1 MITGHRCRG
10 LGGRMEIDMYGLKG
24 YMGKVLKLDLS
35 SKTSELF
42 PWTDEDRKRTIGG
55 KIMAADILFQ
65 HIRPGMKAFDED
77 NWIVI
82 TTGPLTGS
90 GCPNTSRFNISTIS
104 PLTGI
109 ITSSNCGGKFGLS
122 LKRAGY
128 DACIITGRA
137 EAPTTVHITEEAVT
151 FEDASSLWG
160 LCISEVQ
167 KNLPADV
174 DKLVIGPAGE
184 NKVLYSCVFSGERTS
199 GRGGVGAV
207 FGDKN
212 LKAVTAKG
220 TKTCEVAQPEK
231 LKALNKKWVQTLKTH
246 PLTGRQLPKL
256 GTAGLIAPMQA
267 HGILATRNFGAGRFD
282 QFEAVS
288 GEELAE
294 KHLVA
299 NAACTTCVIRCARM
313 VNVDDKVVKGP
324 ELETLGLLGPN
335 ILNDKIEMVLKWNYE
350 LDELGMDSISTA
362 GSIAFAMEL
371 NEKGMWDCGLEF
383 GKNDNISETFR
394 KIAFREGIGDDL
406 ANGTKRMSEKFGGKE
421 FAIHAKGMELAA
433 YEPRRAVGQGLGYA
447 TANRGGCHLNAGYL
461 VVVEGL
467 GLDVDSLTTHGKAAM
482 TIMFQNLM
490 EGISACGSCLFTS
503 YAVFPAFLVE
513 KPNRLLTKT
522 ILKLFPYFGP
532 VVNLLNKFSKAV
544 QMNLPLIQHTYAL
557 NYVCGF
563 KATVGTALTTGAHGY
578 NMERMSNIIL
588 GQKAGAD
595 VLPKRLTEV
604 TQDPNDPRTKVPL
617 EKLKK
622 DYYKARGWKDG
633 IPTYKTLKKFG
644 VDLYPDYYEKI
655 VKAAQE

>member
-1 MITGHRCRG
+1 MS
-10 LGGRMEIDMYGLKG
+10 GLKG
-24 YMGKVLKLDLS
+24 YMGKVLKIDLS
-35 SKTSELF
+35 SRTSGLF

-65 HIRPGMKAFDED
+65 HVRKGMKAFDED

-109 ITSSNCGGKFGLS
+109 ITSSNCGGNFGLS

-137 EAPTTVHITEEAVT
+137 EVPTTVHITRDSVNFEEA
-151 FEDASSLWG
+151 EDLWG
-160 LCISEVQ
+160 MRISETQ
-167 KNLPADV
+167 AHLPEDT

-184 NKVLYSCVFSGERTS
+184 HKVLYSSVFSGERTS

-220 TKTCEVAQPEK
+220 TGTCEIARLDK
-231 LKALNKKWVQTLKTH
+231 LRKFNRKWVRKLKTH

-256 GTAGLIAPMQA
+256 GTAGLIVPMQA

-282 QFEAVS
+282 GFEKVS
-288 GEELAE
+288 GEVMAE
-294 KHLVA
+294 EHLVSS
-299 NAACTTCVIRCARM
+299 AACTTCAIRCARM
-313 VNVDDKVVKGP
+313 VTVDGQTVKGP

-335 ILNDKIEMVLKWNYE
+335 ILNDDLEMILRWNRE
-350 LDELGMDSISTA
+350 LDELGMDTISAA

-371 NEKGMWDCGLEF
+371 YEKGLWDCGLRF
-383 GKNDNISETFR
+383 GKTDNISETFR
-394 KIAFREGIGDDL
+394 KIAFREGDGDEL

-421 FAIHAKGMELAA
+421 FAMHVKGMELAA

-447 TANRGGCHLNAGYL
+447 TANRGGCHLNAGYM

-467 GLDVDSLTTHGKAAM
+467 GLDVDSLTPHGKAAL

-490 EGISACGSCLFTS
+490 EAISATGSCLFTS
-503 YAVFPAFLVE
+503 YAVFPAFLVQ
-513 KPNRLLTKT
+513 KPNWPVTRM
-522 ILKLFPYFGP
+522 ILKAFPYLGP
-532 VVNLLNKFSKAV
+532 VVNLLNRFTKAV
-544 QMNLPLIQHTYAL
+544 KLNLPLIQHTYAL
-557 NYVCGF
+557 NYVCDF
-563 KATVGTALTTGAHGY
+563 HATIGTALTVGAHGY
-578 NMERMSNIIL
+578 NMERMTNVIL
-588 GQKAGAD
+588 GQKKDAD
-595 VLPKRLTEV
+595 VLPKRLTE
-604 TQDPNDPRTKVPL
+604 TLQDPDDPRTRVPL

-622 DYYKARGWKDG
+622 DYYRARGWKDG
-633 IPTYKTLKKFG
+633 IPTYRTLKKFG
-644 VDLYPDYYEKI
+644 VDLYRDYYDQI
-655 VKAAQE
+655 VKEADHG

>member
-1 MITGHRCRG
+1 MS
-10 LGGRMEIDMYGLKG
+10 GLKG
-24 YMGKVLKLDLS
+24 YMGKVLKIDLS
-35 SKTSELF
+35 TKTTELY
-42 PWTDEDRKRTIGG
+42 PWNDEDRKRTIGG

-77 NWIVI
+77 NWIVV

-109 ITSSNCGGKFGLS
+109 ITSSNCGGNFGLS

-137 EAPTTVHITEEAVT
+137 EGPTTINITENSVT
-151 FEDASSLWG
+151 FEDASPIWG
-160 LCISEVQ
+160 LLISEAQ
-167 KNLPADV
+167 EKLPADT

-184 NKVLYSCVFSGERTS
+184 HKVLYSCVFSGERTS

-207 FGDKN
+207 FGDKMV
-212 LKAVTAKG
+212 KAVTVKG
-220 TKTCEVAQPEK
+220 TKTCEISKPAK
-231 LKALNKKWVQTLKTH
+231 LKRLNRKWVRTLKTH

-256 GTAGLIAPMQA
+256 GTAGLIAPMHA
-267 HGILATRNFGAGRFD
+267 HGILATKNFSAGRFD

-294 KHLVA
+294 KHLVT
-299 NAACTTCVIRCARM
+299 NAACATCVIRCARM
-313 VNVDDKVVKGP
+313 VRVDGEVVKGP

-335 ILNDKIEMVLKWNYE
+335 IMNDNIELILKWNRE

-362 GSIAFAMEL
+362 GSVAFAMEL

-383 GKNDNISETFR
+383 GRNDNISETFR

-447 TANRGGCHLNAGYL
+447 TANRGGCHLNAGYM

-467 GLDVDSLTTHGKAAM
+467 GLDVDSLTPHGKAAL
-482 TIMFQNLM
+482 TITFQNLM

-503 YAVFPAFLVE
+503 YAVFPAFLVD
-513 KPNRLLTKT
+513 KPNWPLTKA
-522 ILKLFPYFGP
+522 ILKVFPYVGP
-532 VVNLLNKFSKAV
+532 VVNLLNHFSKAV
-544 QMNLPLIQHTYAL
+544 KLNLPLIPHTYAL
-557 NYVCGF
+557 NYVCDF
-563 KATVGTALTTGAHGY
+563 HATIGTALTVGAHGY
-578 NMERMSNIIL
+578 NMERISNIIL

-595 VLPKRLTEV
+595 VLPKRLTDV
-604 TQDPNDPRTKVPL
+604 PQDPSNPRTKVPL
-617 EKLKK
+617 EKMKRV
-622 DYYKARGWKDG
+622 YYRGRGWKDG
-633 IPTYKTLKKFG
+633 IPTYRTLKKFG
-644 VDLYPDYYEKI
+644 VDIYPEYYDRI
-655 VKAAQE
+655 VKEARKNG

>member
-1 MITGHRCRG
+1 MRT
-10 LGGRMEIDMYGLKG
+10 LKG
-24 YMGKVLKLDLS
+24 YMGKVLKIDLTS
-35 SKTSELF
+35 GTSELF
-42 PWTDEDRKRTIGG
+42 PWNDEDRKRTIGG

-77 NWIVI
+77 NWLVV

-109 ITSSNCGGKFGLS
+109 ITSSNCGGNFGLS

-128 DACIITGRA
+128 DACIITGKA
-137 EAPTTVHITEEAVT
+137 ERPTTVHITEDAVT
-151 FEDASSLWG
+151 FEDASDLWG
-160 LCISEVQ
+160 LLISETQ
-167 KNLPADV
+167 EKLPKDT

-184 NKVLYSCVFSGERTS
+184 NRVLYSCVFSGERTS

-212 LKAVTAKG
+212 LKAVTVKG
-220 TKTCEVAQPEK
+220 TKKCEIAHPEK
-231 LKALNKKWVQTLKTH
+231 LKKLNRKWVRTLQTH

-256 GTAGLIAPMQA
+256 GTAGLIAPMHA
-267 HGILATRNFGAGRFD
+267 HGILATKNFGAGRFD
-282 QFEAVS
+282 RFEAVS

-294 KHLVA
+294 KHLVS
-299 NAACTTCVIRCARM
+299 NAACSTCVIRCARM
-313 VNVDDKVVKGP
+313 VRVDEKLVKGP

-335 ILNDKIEMVLKWNYE
+335 ILNDDIELILRWNYE
-350 LDELGMDSISTA
+350 LDELGMDAISTA

-371 NEKGMWDCGLEF
+371 NEKGMWDSGLSF
-383 GKNDNISETFR
+383 GKTDNISETFR
-394 KIAFREGIGDDL
+394 RIAHREGFGDEL

-447 TANRGGCHLNAGYL
+447 TANRGGCHLNAGYM

-467 GLDVDSLTTHGKAAM
+467 GLDVDSLTPHGKAAL
-482 TIMFQNLM
+482 TITFQNLM
-490 EGISACGSCLFTS
+490 EAISACGSCLFTS

-513 KPNRLLTKT
+513 KPNFFLTKA
-522 ILKLFPYFGP
+522 ILKIFPYVGP
-532 VVNLLNKFSKAV
+532 VVNLLNRFSKAV
-544 QMNLPLIQHTYAL
+544 QLNIPLIPHTYAL

-563 KATVGTALTTGAHGY
+563 GATVGTALTTGAHGY
-578 NMERMSNIIL
+578 NMERMGNIIL

-595 VLPKRLTEV
+595 VLPKRLTD
-604 TQDPNDPRTKVPL
+604 TAQNPSDPRTKVPL

-622 DYYKARGWKDG
+622 DYYRARGWKDG
-633 IPTYKTLKKFG
+633 IPTYRTLKKFG
-644 VDLYPDYYEKI
+644 VKLYPEYYEKI
-655 VKAAQE
+655 VKEAGLNG

>member
-1 MITGHRCRG
+1 MS
-10 LGGRMEIDMYGLKG
+10 GLKG
-24 YMGKVLKLDLS
+24 YMGKVLKIDLS
-35 SKTSELF
+35 SKTHELF
-42 PWTDEDRKRTIGG
+42 PWTDEDRRRTIGG

-65 HIRPGMKAFDED
+65 HIHPEMKAFDED

-109 ITSSNCGGKFGLS
+109 ITSSNCGGNFGLS
-122 LKRAGY
+122 LKRAGF
-128 DACIITGRA
+128 DACIISGKA
-137 EAPTTVHITEEAVT
+137 DAPMTVNITEDDVT
-151 FEDASSLWG
+151 FEDASPLWG
-160 LCISEVQ
+160 KLISETQ
-167 KNLPADV
+167 AELPQDT

-207 FGDKN
+207 FGDKM
-212 LKAVTAKG
+212 LKAVTVKG
-220 TKTCEVAQPEK
+220 SKTCEIAKPEK
-231 LKALNKKWVQTLKTH
+231 LKAFNKKWAKTLKTH

-256 GTAGLIAPMQA
+256 GTAGLVAPMHA
-267 HGILATRNFGAGRFD
+267 HGILATKNFSAGRFD
-282 QFEAVS
+282 GFEKVS

-294 KHLVA
+294 NHLLTDS
-299 NAACTTCVIRCARM
+299 ACTTCVIRCART
-313 VNVDDKVVKGP
+313 VRVDDKVVKGP
-324 ELETLGLLGPN
+324 ELETLGLLGAN
-335 ILNDKIEMVLKWNYE
+335 ILNDNMEMVLKWNYE

-362 GSIAFAMEL
+362 GSLAFAMEL
-371 NEKGMWDCGLEF
+371 NEKGMWDNGLEF
-383 GKNDNISETFR
+383 GKTDNISETFR

-447 TANRGGCHLNAGYL
+447 TANRGGCHLNAGYM

-467 GLDVDSLTTHGKAAM
+467 GLDVDSLTPHGKAQM

-503 YAVFPAFLVE
+503 YAVFPGFLVD
-513 KPNRLLTKT
+513 KPNSLMTK
-522 ILKLFPYFGP
+522 IVLKVFPYVGP
-532 VVNLLNKFSKAV
+532 VVTLLNKFTKAV
-544 QMNLPLIQHTYAL
+544 KMNVPLIQHTYAL
-557 NYVCGF
+557 NYVCDF
-563 KATVGTALTTGAHGY
+563 KATLGTALTAGSHGY
-578 NMERMSNIIL
+578 NMERMGNIIL

-604 TQDPNDPRTKVPL
+604 AQDPDNPKTKVPL
-617 EKLKK
+617 ERLKK
-622 DYYKARGWKDG
+622 VYYRGRGWKDG
-633 IPTYKTLKKFG
+633 IPKYSTLKKFG
-644 VDLYPDYYEKI
+644 VKLYKDYYDGI
-655 VKAAQE
+655 VKEAMNNG

>member
-1 MITGHRCRG
+1 MSR
-10 LGGRMEIDMYGLKG
+10 LKG
-24 YMGKVLKLDLS
+24 YMGKVLKIDLTHRTHS
-35 SKTSELF
+35 LY
-42 PWTDEDRKRTIGG
+42 PWTDADRRRTIGG

-65 HIRPGMKAFDED
+65 HIHPGMEAFDED
-77 NWIVI
+77 NWIVV

-104 PLTGI
+104 PLTNI
-109 ITSSNCGGKFGLS
+109 LTSSNCGGKFGLT

-137 EAPTTVHITEEAVT
+137 AGPTTVEITEDDVV
-151 FEDASSLWG
+151 FKDASGIWG
-160 LCISEVQ
+160 LTISEAQ
-167 KNLPADV
+167 EKLPADT

-212 LKAVTAKG
+212 LKAVTVKG
-220 TKTCEVAQPEK
+220 TKAVPVAYPGK
-231 LKALNKKWVQTLKTH
+231 LRRFNKRWVKTLKTH

-256 GTAGLIAPMQA
+256 GTAGLISPMHA
-267 HGILATRNFGAGRFD
+267 HGILATKNFSAGRFD
-282 QFEAVS
+282 KFESVS

-294 KHLVA
+294 KHLVS
-299 NAACTTCVIRCARM
+299 NAACATCVIRCARM
-313 VNVDDKVVKGP
+313 VHVDNKLVKGP

-335 ILNDKIEMVLKWNYE
+335 IMNDNLELILKWNYE
-350 LDELGMDSISTA
+350 LDELGMDAISTA

-371 NEKGMWDCGLEF
+371 NEKGMWDCGLTF
-383 GKNDNISETFR
+383 GKTDNISDVFR
-394 KIAFREGIGDDL
+394 KIAFRDGIGDEL

-447 TANRGGCHLNAGYL
+447 TANRGGCHLNAGYM

-467 GLDVDSLTTHGKAAM
+467 GLDVDSLTPHGKAAM

-490 EGISACGSCLFTS
+490 EAISACGSCLFTS

-513 KPNRLLTKT
+513 KPNWPLTQM
-522 ILKLFPYFGP
+522 ILKIFPYVGP
-532 VVNLLNKFSKAV
+532 IVNILNRFTRLAQV
-544 QMNLPLIQHTYAL
+544 NIPLIQHTYAL
-557 NYVCGF
+557 NYVCDF
-563 KATVGTALTTGAHGY
+563 HATVGTALTVGAHGY
-578 NMERMSNIIL
+578 NMERICNIIL

-595 VLPKRLTEV
+595 VLPKRLTE
-604 TQDPNDPRTKVPL
+604 TPQDPKDPRTKVPL
-617 EKLKK
+617 ERLKR
-622 DYYKARGWKDG
+622 DYYRARGWKDG
-633 IPTYKTLKKFG
+633 IPTYRTLRSFG
-644 VDLYPDYYEKI
+644 VDIYKDYYDRI
-655 VKAAQE
+655 VKEARSRG

>member
-1 MITGHRCRG
+1 M
-10 LGGRMEIDMYGLKG
+10 
-24 YMGKVLKLDLS
+24 
-35 SKTSELF
+35 
-42 PWTDEDRKRTIGG
+42 
-55 KIMAADILFQ
+55 
-65 HIRPGMKAFDED
+65 
-77 NWIVI
+77 
-82 TTGPLTGS
+82 
-90 GCPNTSRFNISTIS
+90 
-104 PLTGI
+104 
-109 ITSSNCGGKFGLS
+109 
-122 LKRAGY
+122 
-128 DACIITGRA
+128 
-137 EAPTTVHITEEAVT
+137 T
-151 FEDASSLWG
+151 FEDASPIWG
-160 LCISEVQ
+160 LLISESQ
-167 KNLPADV
+167 EKLPKDT

-184 NKVLYSCVFSGERTS
+184 HKVLYSCVFSGERTS

-220 TKTCEVAQPEK
+220 TKTCEIAKPEK
-231 LKALNKKWVQTLKTH
+231 LRRFNKKWVKTLKTH

-282 QFEAVS
+282 RFEQVS

-294 KHLVA
+294 KHLIS

-313 VNVDDKVVKGP
+313 VKVDGETVKGP

-335 ILNDKIEMVLKWNYE
+335 ILNDDLEMILKWNRE
-350 LDELGMDSISTA
+350 LDELGMDTISAA

-371 NEKGMWDCGLEF
+371 NEKGMWDCGLSF

-406 ANGTKRMSEKFGGKE
+406 ANGTKRMSEKYGGEE

-447 TANRGGCHLNAGYL
+447 TANRGGCHLNAGYM

-467 GLDVDSLTTHGKAAM
+467 GLDVDSLTPHGKAAL

-490 EGISACGSCLFTS
+490 EAISACGSCLFTS

-513 KPNRLLTKT
+513 KPNWVVTKA
-522 ILKLFPYFGP
+522 ILKVFPYVGP
-532 VVNLLNKFSKAV
+532 MVNLLNRFTRAAHL
-544 QMNLPLIQHTYAL
+544 NLPLIQHTYAL

-563 KATVGTALTTGAHGY
+563 KATVGTALTAGSPGY

-595 VLPKRLTEV
+595 VLPKRLTQEP
-604 TQDPNDPRTKVPL
+604 QDPSDPRTKVPL
-617 EKLKK
+617 DKLKA

-633 IPTYKTLKKFG
+633 IPEYKTLKKFG
-644 VDLYPDYYEKI
+644 VDLYPKYYEDI
-655 VKAAQE
+655 VKEANRNG

>member
-1 MITGHRCRG
+1 MSA
-10 LGGRMEIDMYGLKG
+10 LKG
-24 YMGKVLKLDLS
+24 YMGKVLKIDLT
-35 SKTSELF
+35 SKTSGLF
-42 PWTDEDRKRTIGG
+42 PWNDEDRKRTIGG

-65 HIRPGMKAFDED
+65 HICPGMKAFDED

-109 ITSSNCGGKFGLS
+109 ITSSNCGGQFGLS

-137 EAPTTVHITEEAVT
+137 DSPTTVHITEDEVT
-151 FEDASSLWG
+151 FEDASALWG
-160 LCISEVQ
+160 LLISETQ
-167 KNLPADV
+167 SRLPSDT

-212 LKAVTAKG
+212 LKAVTVRG
-220 TKTCEVAQPEK
+220 TKTCQAAYPEK
-231 LKALNKKWVQTLKTH
+231 LRKFNKKWVKTLKTH

-256 GTAGLIAPMQA
+256 GTAGLIAPMHA
-267 HGILATRNFGAGRFD
+267 HGILATKNFSAGRFD
-282 QFEAVS
+282 RFESVS

-294 KHLVA
+294 KHLVS

-313 VNVDDKVVKGP
+313 VNVDDSIVKGP

-335 ILNDKIEMVLKWNYE
+335 ILNDNIELILRWNRE
-350 LDELGMDSISTA
+350 LDELGMDTISTA
-362 GSIAFAMEL
+362 GSVAFAMEL

-383 GKNDNISETFR
+383 GKSGNLSDTFR
-394 KIAFREGIGDDL
+394 KIAFREGIGNEL
-406 ANGTKRMSEKFGGKE
+406 ADGTKRMSEKFGGRE

-447 TANRGGCHLNAGYL
+447 TANRGGCHLNAGYM

-467 GLDVDSLTTHGKAAM
+467 GLDVDSLTPHGKAAL

-490 EGISACGSCLFTS
+490 EAISACGSCLFTS

-513 KPNRLLTKT
+513 KPNWLPTKI
-522 ILKLFPYFGP
+522 ILKAFPYAGP
-532 VVNLLNKFSKAV
+532 AVNLLNRFAKAV
-544 QMNLPLIQHTYAL
+544 KLNLPLIQHTYAL
-557 NYVCGF
+557 NYVCNF
-563 KATVGTALTTGAHGY
+563 KATIGTALTVGAHGY
-578 NMERMSNIIL
+578 NVERMSNIIL

-595 VLPKRLTEV
+595 KLPDRLTKV
-604 TQDPNDPRTKVPL
+604 PQDPSDPRTKVPL
-617 EKLKK
+617 DRLKK
-622 DYYKARGWKDG
+622 DYYRARGWKDG
-633 IPTYKTLKKFG
+633 IPTFKTLKKSG
-644 VDLYPDYYEKI
+644 VKLYPEYYDMI
-655 VKAAQE
+655 VKEAQENGGSQN

>member
-1 MITGHRCRG
+1 MS
-10 LGGRMEIDMYGLKG
+10 GLKG
-24 YMGKVLKLDLS
+24 YMGKVLKIDL
-35 SKTSELF
+35 TSRTSGLF
-42 PWTDEDRKRTIGG
+42 PWSDEDRRRTIGG

-109 ITSSNCGGKFGLS
+109 ITSSNCGGNFGLS

-137 EAPTTVHITEEAVT
+137 QTPTTVHITETAVT
-151 FEDASSLWG
+151 FEDASPIWG
-160 LCISEVQ
+160 LRISESQ
-167 KNLPADV
+167 EKLPKDT

-184 NKVLYSCVFSGERTS
+184 HKVLYSCVFSGERTS

-220 TKTCEVAQPEK
+220 TKTCEIAKPEK
-231 LKALNKKWVQTLKTH
+231 LKAFNKKWVKTLKTH

-282 QFEAVS
+282 GFEKVS

-294 KHLVA
+294 KHLVS

-313 VNVDDKVVKGP
+313 VKVDGETVKGP

-335 ILNDKIEMVLKWNYE
+335 ILNDNIEMILRWNRE
-350 LDELGMDSISTA
+350 LDELGMDTISAA

-371 NEKGMWDCGLEF
+371 NEKGMWDCGLSF

-406 ANGTKRMSEKFGGKE
+406 ANGTKRMSEKFGGQE

-433 YEPRRAVGQGLGYA
+433 YEPRRAVGQGIGYA
-447 TANRGGCHLNAGYL
+447 TANRGGCHLNAGYM

-467 GLDVDSLTTHGKAAM
+467 GLDVDSLTPHGKAAL

-490 EGISACGSCLFTS
+490 EAISACGSCLFTS

-513 KPNRLLTKT
+513 KPNWLVTKA
-522 ILKLFPYFGP
+522 ILKIFPYVGP
-532 VVNLLNKFSKAV
+532 VVNLLNKFTKAV
-544 QMNLPLIQHTYAL
+544 KLNIPLIQHTYAL
-557 NYVCGF
+557 NYVCNF
-563 KATVGTALTTGAHGY
+563 KATMGTALTAGAHGY
-578 NMERMSNIIL
+578 NTERMANVIL

-595 VLPKRLTEV
+595 ALPKRLTDV
-604 TQDPNDPRTKVPL
+604 PQDPSDPRTKVPL
-617 EKLKK
+617 DKLKK

-633 IPTYKTLKKFG
+633 IPEYKTLKRFG
-644 VDLYPDYYEKI
+644 VDLYPKYYEDI
-655 VKAAQE
+655 VKEANRNG

>member
-1 MITGHRCRG
+1 MS
-10 LGGRMEIDMYGLKG
+10 GLKG
-24 YMGKVLKLDLS
+24 YMGKVLKIDL
-35 SKTSELF
+35 TSRTSGLF
-42 PWTDEDRKRTIGG
+42 PWSDEDRRRTIGG

-109 ITSSNCGGKFGLS
+109 ITSSNCGGNFGLS

-137 EAPTTVHITEEAVT
+137 QTPTTVHITETAVT
-151 FEDASSLWG
+151 FEDASPIWG
-160 LCISEVQ
+160 LRISESQ
-167 KNLPADV
+167 EKLPKDT

-184 NKVLYSCVFSGERTS
+184 HKVLYSCVFSGERTS

-220 TKTCEVAQPEK
+220 TKTCEIAKPEK
-231 LKALNKKWVQTLKTH
+231 LKAFNKKWVKTLKTH

-282 QFEAVS
+282 GFEKVS

-294 KHLVA
+294 KHLVS

-313 VNVDDKVVKGP
+313 VKVDGETVKGP

-335 ILNDKIEMVLKWNYE
+335 ILNDNIEMILRWNRE
-350 LDELGMDSISTA
+350 LDELGMDTISAA

-371 NEKGMWDCGLEF
+371 NEKGMWDCGLSF

-394 KIAFREGIGDDL
+394 KIAFREGLGDDL
-406 ANGTKRMSEKFGGKE
+406 ANGTKRMSEKFGGQE

-433 YEPRRAVGQGLGYA
+433 YEPRRAVGQGIGYA
-447 TANRGGCHLNAGYL
+447 TANRGGCHLNAGYM

-467 GLDVDSLTTHGKAAM
+467 GLDVNSLTPHGKAAL

-490 EGISACGSCLFTS
+490 EAISACGSCLFTS

-513 KPNRLLTKT
+513 KPNWLVTKA
-522 ILKLFPYFGP
+522 ILKIFPYVGP
-532 VVNLLNKFSKAV
+532 VVNLLNKFTKAV
-544 QMNLPLIQHTYAL
+544 KLNIPLIQHTYAL
-557 NYVCGF
+557 NYVCNF
-563 KATVGTALTTGAHGY
+563 KATMGTALTAGAHGY
-578 NMERMSNIIL
+578 NTERMANVIL

-595 VLPKRLTEV
+595 ALPKRLTDV
-604 TQDPNDPRTKVPL
+604 PQDPSDPRTKVPL
-617 EKLKK
+617 DKLKK

-633 IPTYKTLKKFG
+633 IPEYKTLKRFG
-644 VDLYPDYYEKI
+644 VDLYPKYYEDI
-655 VKAAQE
+655 VKEANRNG

>member
-1 MITGHRCRG
+1 MS
-10 LGGRMEIDMYGLKG
+10 GLKG
-24 YMGKVLKLDLS
+24 YMGKVLKIDLT
-35 SKTSELF
+35 SKTSGLF
-42 PWTDEDRKRTIGG
+42 PWSDEDRRRTIGG

-65 HIRPGMKAFDED
+65 HIHPGMKAFDED

-109 ITSSNCGGKFGLS
+109 ITSSNCGGNFGLS

-137 EAPTTVHITEEAVT
+137 QAPTTVHITETAVT
-151 FEDASSLWG
+151 FEDASPIWG
-160 LCISEVQ
+160 LCISESQ
-167 KNLPADV
+167 EKLPKDT

-184 NKVLYSCVFSGERTS
+184 HKVLYSCVFSGERTS

-220 TKTCEVAQPEK
+220 TKTCEIAKPEK
-231 LKALNKKWVQTLKTH
+231 LKAFNKKWVKTLKTQ

-256 GTAGLIAPMQA
+256 GTAGLIAPMQT

-282 QFEAVS
+282 GFEKVS
-288 GEELAE
+288 GDELAE
-294 KHLVA
+294 KHLIS

-313 VNVDDKVVKGP
+313 VKVDGELVKGP

-335 ILNDKIEMVLKWNYE
+335 ILNDNIEMILRWNRE
-350 LDELGMDSISTA
+350 LDELGMDTISAA

-371 NEKGMWDCGLEF
+371 NEKGMWDCGLSF

-447 TANRGGCHLNAGYL
+447 TANRGGCHLNAGYM

-467 GLDVDSLTTHGKAAM
+467 GLDVDSLTPRGKAAM

-490 EGISACGSCLFTS
+490 EAISACGSCLFTS

-513 KPNRLLTKT
+513 KPNWLVTKA
-522 ILKLFPYFGP
+522 ILKIFPYVGP
-532 VVNLLNKFSKAV
+532 VVNLLNKFTKAV
-544 QMNLPLIQHTYAL
+544 KLNIPLIQHTYAL
-557 NYVCGF
+557 NYVCNF
-563 KATVGTALTTGAHGY
+563 KATMGTALTAGAHGY
-578 NMERMSNIIL
+578 NTERMANVIL

-595 VLPKRLTEV
+595 ALPKRLTDV
-604 TQDPNDPRTKVPL
+604 PQDPSDPRTKVPL
-617 EKLKK
+617 DKLKN

-633 IPTYKTLKKFG
+633 IPEYKTLKKFG
-644 VDLYPDYYEKI
+644 VDLYPKYYEDI
-655 VKAAQE
+655 VKEANRNG

>member
-1 MITGHRCRG
+1 MSA
-10 LGGRMEIDMYGLKG
+10 LKG
-24 YMGKVLKLDLS
+24 YMGRLLKIDLTAQS
-35 SKTSELF
+35 SGIF

-65 HIRPGMKAFDED
+65 HIHPGMKAFDPD

-109 ITSSNCGGKFGLS
+109 VTSSNCGGQFGLS

-128 DACIITGRA
+128 DACIISGRA
-137 EAPTTVHITEEAVT
+137 DSLVSVHITEDSVS
-151 FEDASSLWG
+151 FEDASELCG
-160 LCISEVQ
+160 LTVSETQ
-167 KNLPADV
+167 DKLPADT

-220 TKTCEVAQPEK
+220 TKVCEIAQPEK
-231 LKALNKKWVQTLKTH
+231 LRKFNKKWVQTLKTH

-267 HGILATRNFGAGRFD
+267 HGILATRNFGAGRFKG
-282 QFEAVS
+282 FESVS

-294 KHLVA
+294 KHLVS
-299 NAACTTCVIRCARM
+299 NDACTTCVIRCARK
-313 VNVDDKVVKGP
+313 VVVDDKIVKGP

-335 ILNDKIEMVLKWNYE
+335 IENDNMERILQWNRE
-350 LDELGMDSISTA
+350 LDELGMDTISAA

-383 GKNDNISETFR
+383 GKTDNISDTFR
-394 KIAFREGIGDDL
+394 KIAFREGIGDEL
-406 ANGTKRMSEKFGGKE
+406 ANGTKRMSEKFGGRE

-447 TANRGGCHLNAGYL
+447 TANRGGCHLNAGYM

-467 GLDVDSLTTHGKAAM
+467 GLDVDSLTTHGKAAL

-490 EGISACGSCLFTS
+490 EAISACGSCLFTS

-513 KPNRLLTKT
+513 KPNWLMTKM
-522 ILKLFPYFGP
+522 ILKVFPYVGP
-532 VVNLLNKFSKAV
+532 VVNLLNRFTKAV
-544 QMNLPLIQHTYAL
+544 KLNIPLIQHTYAL
-557 NYVCGF
+557 NYVCDF
-563 KATVGTALTTGAHGY
+563 KATVGTILTAGAHGY

-595 VLPKRLTEV
+595 VLPRRLTQV
-604 TQDPNDPRTKVPL
+604 PQDPSDPRTKVPL
-617 EKLKK
+617 DKLKK
-622 DYYKARGWKDG
+622 DYYRARGWEDG
-633 IPTYKTLKKFG
+633 IPKYSTLKKNG
-644 VDLYPDYYEKI
+644 VEMYQDYYDRI
-655 VKAAQE
+655 VEEAHKNG